1 MLLLVNDVYKT
12 ISEKFESLRVQSVIC
27 IRVTVLHYCY
37 MRMLFFSKSNAYSFS
52 GTLLM

>member
-37 MRMLFFSKSNAYSFS
+37 MRMNLFSANQTRVVFQVHY
-52 GTLLM
+52 

>member
-12 ISEKFESLRVQSVIC
+12 TSEKFESLRVQSVIC

-37 MRMLFFSKSNAYSFS
+37 MRMHLFSANQTRVVFQVHY
-52 GTLLM
+52 

>member
-37 MRMLFFSKSNAYSFS
+37 IRMNFISANQTRVVFQVHY
-52 GTLLM
+52 